1 MAAISLRRAKFL
13 AATAATVAVPSLVK
27 AAEPLNVGI
36 PPGDGAGSAF
46 YADQLG
52 FFKSAGLDVKLSVLP
67 NGPAIAAATSGGTLD
82 IGGVNTGSL
91 ASARLRGVPLRAVA
105 PTAVIGS
112 GPIGDA
118 LMVGKNSPIRT
129 GADFA
134 GKTVA
139 TNALGTAQHAGGMA
153 WIDAHGGDAKNAKF
167 VELSIPAMAAAIDAG
182 RIDAGVFSEPF
193 GTLASPN
200 LRSLGPLYEGMRKP
214 FLIFALTATDQWLAN
229 NAATAAKFAAAIRQ
243 AGAWSNAR
251 EHERER
257 RQMNV
262 ALTKLEPQVIEK
274 MILWEMGT
282 TLDAAMIQPV
292 VSMMVK
298 YGFLERAVNPN
309 DMVWRG

>member
-1 MAAISLRRAKFL
+1 MRRAAFL
-13 AATAATVAVPSLVK
+13 AATAGAVTVPAIVH
-27 AAEPLNVGI
+27 AADVLNVGI

-52 FFKSAGLDVKLSVLP
+52 FFKNVGLDVKLQVLA
-67 NGPAIAAATSGGTLD
+67 NGPAIAAATTGGTLD

-112 GPIGDA
+112 GPIGDC
-118 LMVGKNSPIRT
+118 LMVARNSPIRS

-134 GKTVA
+134 GKVVA

-153 WIDAHGGDAKNAKF
+153 WIDAHGGDAKSAKY
-167 VELSIPAMAAAIDAG
+167 VELSISAMPAAIDAG

-193 GTLASPN
+193 GTLAQPGM
-200 LRSLGPLYEGMRKP
+200 RSLGPLYDGMRKP
-214 FLIFALTATDQWLAN
+214 FLIFAMTATESWLARN
-229 NAATAAKFAAAIRQ
+229 GPLATRFAAAMRQ

-251 EHERER
+251 ANEAER
-257 RQMNV
+257 RRLNV
-262 ALTKLEPQVIEK
+262 ALTKLEPAVIEK

-282 TLDAAMIQPV
+282 TLDAGMIEPV
-292 VSMMVK
+292 ITMMAK

-309 DMVWRG
+309 DMVWRA